1 MPAIGAPTPTRPPP
15 NPPPTLSSPGTIA
28 NHVESLGATNPV
40 DRVRQAMR
48 EVIPL
53 CLEGTDFTGLHLF
66 HDLDGFLFYPSER
79 RAYMEMQVR
88 ERERQTD
95 RQTDRDREREVS
107 L

>member
-1 MPAIGAPTPTRPPP
+1 M
-15 NPPPTLSSPGTIA
+15 
-28 NHVESLGATNPV
+28 

-88 ERERQTD
+88 EKERKRE
-95 RQTDRDREREVS
+95 REREVS